1 MKVLR
6 TPDECFKG
14 IKDYP
19 FDPVYTNIETKDDT
33 ILRIHHIDEGPSD
46 GPILLAMH
54 GQPVWS
60 YLYARMIPFL
70 VNAGIRVIAPD
81 LPGYGKSDKPASRED
96 YSFQNQ
102 VDWMGEW
109 LKENNFSRTLTKRNS
124 LYLGLSSMIGAG
136 LFYNL
141 APTSKISSYSSI
153 LGLLLA
159 STLAFANA
167 SSSAQ
172 LASLYPQTGGTY
184 LYANKV
190 LGKLPGNIAGIVFI
204 LGKTVSCV
212 AIALT
217 LGNYIS
223 PIYGKELGVGLS
235 VIVFLIGY
243 KGITKTAALAR
254 WFVLIVI
261 SILAFFCIA
270 ILMTP
275 STNIAIPLLEGF
287 SASNLFLSAAIWFF
301 AFTGYSRLA
310 TYGEE
315 IKNPETIIPSS
326 ILTGL
331 GITVTIYLF
340 VNWLSLAI
348 IGPEVV
354 ANSNTPLLV
363 AMDVSVMSDFSFLI
377 VFASTIATASVFLA
391 LLPAISRIYVAMSRD
406 GILPNMFSK
415 NTQ

>member
-1 MKVLR
+1 
-6 TPDECFKG
+6 
-14 IKDYP
+14 
-19 FDPVYTNIETKDDT
+19 
-33 ILRIHHIDEGPSD
+33 
-46 GPILLAMH
+46 
-54 GQPVWS
+54 
-60 YLYARMIPFL
+60 
-70 VNAGIRVIAPD
+70 
-81 LPGYGKSDKPASRED
+81 
-96 YSFQNQ
+96 
-102 VDWMGEW
+102 
-109 LKENNFSRTLTKRNS
+109 
-124 LYLGLSSMIGAG
+124 MIGAG

-331 GITVTIYLF
+331 GITITIYLF
-340 VNWLSLAI
+340 VNWLALAI
-348 IGPEVV
+348 IGPEVI

-406 GILPNMFSK
+406 GHLPSIFSK
-415 NTQ
+415 IHKKNNSAYISEVFVLLTVVVGIYIINITTAIKLSAFFILVYYSLTNLSVINLEKNQRLYSVYIAYYGFLMCMVLGFSLALV

>member
-1 MKVLR
+1 M
-6 TPDECFKG
+6 
-14 IKDYP
+14 
-19 FDPVYTNIETKDDT
+19 
-33 ILRIHHIDEGPSD
+33 
-46 GPILLAMH
+46 
-54 GQPVWS
+54 
-60 YLYARMIPFL
+60 
-70 VNAGIRVIAPD
+70 
-81 LPGYGKSDKPASRED
+81 
-96 YSFQNQ
+96 
-102 VDWMGEW
+102 
-109 LKENNFSRTLTKRNS
+109 KENNFSRTLTKRNS

-243 KGITKTAALAR
+243 QGITKTATLAR

-261 SILAFFCIA
+261 SILTFFCIA

-287 SASNLFLSAAIWFF
+287 STSNLFLSAAIWFF

-315 IKNPETIIPSS
+315 VKNPEKIIPSS

-331 GITVTIYLF
+331 GVTVTIYLL
-340 VNWLSLAI
+340 VNWLALAI
-348 IGPEVV
+348 IGPKVV

-406 GILPNMFSK
+406 GILPNVFSK
-415 NTQ
+415 IHNKNNSAYVSELFVLLTVVVGIYTINITNAIKLSAFFILIYYSLTNLSVINLHKNQRLYSVSIAYYGLLMCVVLGFSLVLI

>member
-1 MKVLR
+1 M
-6 TPDECFKG
+6 
-14 IKDYP
+14 
-19 FDPVYTNIETKDDT
+19 
-33 ILRIHHIDEGPSD
+33 
-46 GPILLAMH
+46 
-54 GQPVWS
+54 
-60 YLYARMIPFL
+60 
-70 VNAGIRVIAPD
+70 
-81 LPGYGKSDKPASRED
+81 
-96 YSFQNQ
+96 
-102 VDWMGEW
+102 
-109 LKENNFSRTLTKRNS
+109 KENNFSRTLTKGNS

-141 APTSKISSYSSI
+141 APTSKISSYSTI
-153 LGLLLA
+153 LGLILA

-261 SILAFFCIA
+261 SILVFFCIA

-340 VNWLSLAI
+340 VNWLALAI

-363 AMDVSVMSDFSFLI
+363 AMDVSVMSEFSFLI

-406 GILPNMFSK
+406 SILPNMFSK
-415 NTQ
+415 IHNKNNSAYVSELFVLLTVIVGIYTINITNAIKLSAFFILIYYSLTNLSVINLEKNQRLYSVSIAYYGLLMCMVLGFSLVLI

>member
-1 MKVLR
+1 M
-6 TPDECFKG
+6 
-14 IKDYP
+14 
-19 FDPVYTNIETKDDT
+19 
-33 ILRIHHIDEGPSD
+33 
-46 GPILLAMH
+46 
-54 GQPVWS
+54 
-60 YLYARMIPFL
+60 
-70 VNAGIRVIAPD
+70 
-81 LPGYGKSDKPASRED
+81 
-96 YSFQNQ
+96 
-102 VDWMGEW
+102 
-109 LKENNFSRTLTKRNS
+109 KENNFSRTLTKRNS

-261 SILAFFCIA
+261 SILVFFCIA

-275 STNIAIPLLEGF
+275 STNVAIPLLEGF
-287 SASNLFLSAAIWFF
+287 SASNLFLSSAIWFF

-315 IKNPETIIPSS
+315 IKNPEKIIPSS

-340 VNWLSLAI
+340 VNWLALAI
-348 IGPEVV
+348 IGPKVV

-363 AMDVSVMSDFSFLI
+363 AMDVSVMSEFSFLI

-415 NTQ
+415 IHNKNNSAYVSELFVLLTVVVGIYTINITNAIKLSAFFILIYYSLTNLSVINLEKNQRLYPVSIAYYGLLMCIVLGISLVLI

>member
-1 MKVLR
+1 M
-6 TPDECFKG
+6 
-14 IKDYP
+14 
-19 FDPVYTNIETKDDT
+19 
-33 ILRIHHIDEGPSD
+33 
-46 GPILLAMH
+46 
-54 GQPVWS
+54 
-60 YLYARMIPFL
+60 
-70 VNAGIRVIAPD
+70 
-81 LPGYGKSDKPASRED
+81 
-96 YSFQNQ
+96 
-102 VDWMGEW
+102 
-109 LKENNFSRTLTKRNS
+109 KENNFSRTLTKRNS

-254 WFVLIVI
+254 WFVLIVV

-270 ILMTP
+270 ILMTS

-415 NTQ
+415 IHNKNNSAYVSELFVLLTVVVGIYTINITNAIKLSAFFILIYYSLTNLSVINLEKKQRLYPVSIAYYGLLMCMVLGFSLVLI

>member
-1 MKVLR
+1 M
-6 TPDECFKG
+6 
-14 IKDYP
+14 
-19 FDPVYTNIETKDDT
+19 
-33 ILRIHHIDEGPSD
+33 
-46 GPILLAMH
+46 
-54 GQPVWS
+54 
-60 YLYARMIPFL
+60 
-70 VNAGIRVIAPD
+70 
-81 LPGYGKSDKPASRED
+81 
-96 YSFQNQ
+96 
-102 VDWMGEW
+102 
-109 LKENNFSRTLTKRNS
+109 KENNFSRTLTKRNS

-243 KGITKTAALAR
+243 QGITKTATLAR

-261 SILAFFCIA
+261 SILTFFCIA

-287 SASNLFLSAAIWFF
+287 STSNLFLSAAIWFF

-315 IKNPETIIPSS
+315 VKNPEKIIPSS

-331 GITVTIYLF
+331 GVTVTIYLL
-340 VNWLSLAI
+340 VNWLALAI

-354 ANSNTPLLV
+354 ANSNTPLLI

-406 GILPNMFSK
+406 GILPNVFSK
-415 NTQ
+415 IHNKNNSAYVSELFVLLTVVVGIYTINITNAIKLSSFFILIYYSLTNLSVINLHKNQRLYSVSIAYYGLLMCMVLGFSLVLI

>member
-1 MKVLR
+1 M
-6 TPDECFKG
+6 
-14 IKDYP
+14 
-19 FDPVYTNIETKDDT
+19 
-33 ILRIHHIDEGPSD
+33 
-46 GPILLAMH
+46 
-54 GQPVWS
+54 
-60 YLYARMIPFL
+60 
-70 VNAGIRVIAPD
+70 
-81 LPGYGKSDKPASRED
+81 
-96 YSFQNQ
+96 
-102 VDWMGEW
+102 
-109 LKENNFSRTLTKRNS
+109 KENNFSRTLTKRNS

-141 APTSKISSYSSI
+141 APTSKISSYSTI

-261 SILAFFCIA
+261 SILVFFCIA

-415 NTQ
+415 IHNKNNSAYVSELFVLLTVIVGIYTINITNAIKLSAFFILIYYSLTNLSVINLEKNQRLYSVSIAYYGLLMCMVLGFSLVLI

>member
-1 MKVLR
+1 M
-6 TPDECFKG
+6 
-14 IKDYP
+14 
-19 FDPVYTNIETKDDT
+19 
-33 ILRIHHIDEGPSD
+33 
-46 GPILLAMH
+46 
-54 GQPVWS
+54 
-60 YLYARMIPFL
+60 
-70 VNAGIRVIAPD
+70 
-81 LPGYGKSDKPASRED
+81 
-96 YSFQNQ
+96 
-102 VDWMGEW
+102 
-109 LKENNFSRTLTKRNS
+109 KENNFSRTLTKRNS

-261 SILAFFCIA
+261 SILVFFCIA

-275 STNIAIPLLEGF
+275 STNVAIPLLEGL

-315 IKNPETIIPSS
+315 VKNPETIIPSS

-340 VNWLSLAI
+340 VNWLALAI
-348 IGPEVV
+348 IGPEVI

-363 AMDVSVMSDFSFLI
+363 AVDVSVMSDFSFLI

-415 NTQ
+415 IHNKNNSAYVSELFVLLTVVVGIYTINITNAIKLSAFFILIYYSLTNLSVINLEKNQRLYPVSIAYYGLLMCMVLGFSLVLI

>member
-1 MKVLR
+1 M
-6 TPDECFKG
+6 
-14 IKDYP
+14 
-19 FDPVYTNIETKDDT
+19 
-33 ILRIHHIDEGPSD
+33 
-46 GPILLAMH
+46 
-54 GQPVWS
+54 
-60 YLYARMIPFL
+60 
-70 VNAGIRVIAPD
+70 
-81 LPGYGKSDKPASRED
+81 
-96 YSFQNQ
+96 
-102 VDWMGEW
+102 
-109 LKENNFSRTLTKRNS
+109 KENNFSRTLTKKNS
-124 LYLGLSSMIGAG
+124 IYLGLSSMIGAG

-184 LYANKV
+184 FYANKV
-190 LGKLPGNIAGIVFI
+190 LGKLPGSIAGIVFI
-204 LGKTVSCV
+204 LGKTVSCI

-243 KGITKTAALAR
+243 QGITKTAALAR

-261 SILAFFCIA
+261 SILTFFCIA

-287 SASNLFLSAAIWFF
+287 STSNLFLSAAIWFF

-315 IKNPETIIPSS
+315 IKNPEKIIPSS

-340 VNWLSLAI
+340 VNWLALAI
-348 IGPEVV
+348 IGPEVI

-415 NTQ
+415 IHNKNNSAYVSELFVLLTVVVGIYTINITNAIKLSAFFILIYYSLTNLSVINLEKNQRLYPVSIAYYGLLMCMVLGFSLVLI

>member
-1 MKVLR
+1 M
-6 TPDECFKG
+6 
-14 IKDYP
+14 
-19 FDPVYTNIETKDDT
+19 
-33 ILRIHHIDEGPSD
+33 
-46 GPILLAMH
+46 
-54 GQPVWS
+54 
-60 YLYARMIPFL
+60 
-70 VNAGIRVIAPD
+70 
-81 LPGYGKSDKPASRED
+81 
-96 YSFQNQ
+96 
-102 VDWMGEW
+102 
-109 LKENNFSRTLTKRNS
+109 KENNFSRTLTKRNS

-243 KGITKTAALAR
+243 QGITKTATLAR

-261 SILAFFCIA
+261 SILTFFCIA

-287 SASNLFLSAAIWFF
+287 NTSNLFLSAAIWFF

-315 IKNPETIIPSS
+315 VKNPEKIIPSS

-331 GITVTIYLF
+331 GVTVTIYLL
-340 VNWLSLAI
+340 VNWLALAI

-354 ANSNTPLLV
+354 ANSNTPLLI

-406 GILPNMFSK
+406 GILPNVFSK
-415 NTQ
+415 IHNKNNSAYVSELFVLLTVVVGIYTINITNAIKLSAFFILIYYSLTNLSVINLHKNQRLYSVSIAYYGLLMCVVLGFSLVLI

>member
-1 MKVLR
+1 M
-6 TPDECFKG
+6 
-14 IKDYP
+14 
-19 FDPVYTNIETKDDT
+19 
-33 ILRIHHIDEGPSD
+33 
-46 GPILLAMH
+46 
-54 GQPVWS
+54 
-60 YLYARMIPFL
+60 
-70 VNAGIRVIAPD
+70 
-81 LPGYGKSDKPASRED
+81 
-96 YSFQNQ
+96 
-102 VDWMGEW
+102 
-109 LKENNFSRTLTKRNS
+109 KENNFSRTLTKRNS

-270 ILMTP
+270 ILMTS

-415 NTQ
+415 IHNKNNSAYVSELFVLLTVVVGIYTINITNAIKLSAFFILIYYSLTNLSVINLEKNQRLYPVSIAYYGLLMCMVLGFSLILI

>member
-1 MKVLR
+1 M
-6 TPDECFKG
+6 
-14 IKDYP
+14 
-19 FDPVYTNIETKDDT
+19 
-33 ILRIHHIDEGPSD
+33 
-46 GPILLAMH
+46 
-54 GQPVWS
+54 
-60 YLYARMIPFL
+60 
-70 VNAGIRVIAPD
+70 
-81 LPGYGKSDKPASRED
+81 
-96 YSFQNQ
+96 
-102 VDWMGEW
+102 
-109 LKENNFSRTLTKRNS
+109 KENNFSRTLTKRNS

-254 WFVLIVI
+254 WFVLIVV

-270 ILMTP
+270 ILMTS

-415 NTQ
+415 IHSKNNSAYVSEFFVLLTMIVGIYTINITNAIKLSAFFILIYYSLTNLSVINLEKNQRLYSVSIAYYGLLMCMILGFSLVLI